1 MRSSSWLCVVIKS
14 IISFL
19 SSRSRL
25 MSVWKAF
32 FFISCLFLWNFS
44 FQLWS
49 KEKEALRL
57 PLQSIRARI
66 IPSIHQFSKGS
77 LWSCSGFPNSK
88 HLSSRKHSQE
98 VWHYTS
104 CLKLLIYEVKDKLIC
119 GKERG
124 VSQPQDLTRE
134 FFVYIL
140 VSASEA
146 GLWVYRQPLF
156 GFGSALSICEVNIS
170 INNWKK

>member
-14 IISFL
+14 IISLL

-104 CLKLLIYEVKDKLIC
+104 WVMKPKVSVLVGKVLKLVRPKRKLHVLI
-119 GKERG
+119 
-124 VSQPQDLTRE
+124 
-134 FFVYIL
+134 
-140 VSASEA
+140 
-146 GLWVYRQPLF
+146 PLLHISLAF
-156 GFGSALSICEVNIS
+156 CLNIS
-170 INNWKK
+170 SLACY